1 MYLALNVISLI
12 LKLKDWLS
20 AIYWQHQ
27 ILHGKSYF
35 LFPGVLKRSS
45 FQKNFSGTW
54 FFLYYWERWYFFFL
68 KIWSYSYTLGGKWKM
83 IFLKKMH
90 GNIIFSSNF
99 LKRWSFQKGPRWDM
113 NSSNSLYFHG
123 GLYRRF
129 HVPLSSE
136 KKTGNLI
143 YKIEVWL
150 LLEFIQLEIF
160 Q

>member
-35 LFPGVLKRSS
+35 LFLGVLKRWSL
-45 FQKNFSGTW
+45 QKNFSGTW

-129 HVPLSSE
+129 HVPLASE

>member
-1 MYLALNVISLI
+1 MYLALNVIWLI

-35 LFPGVLKRSS
+35 LFPGVLKRWS

-113 NSSNSLYFHG
+113 NSSILYTFMEAFTG
-123 GLYRRF
+123 VFMYRS
-129 HVPLSSE
+129 PA
-136 KKTGNLI
+136 KKKQET
-143 YKIEVWL
+143 
-150 LLEFIQLEIF
+150 
-160 Q
+160 